1 MTATPTASTS
11 SKRAAV
17 CVMAIGLGL
26 TVVATIVPYVTD
38 ALAHHLDTGYPR
50 YTEEEIATAVTV
62 WLAILTTTGVL
73 GVLCWLAT
81 IRLVLRGAR
90 WASSAAAAAFTIGLA
105 VALTC
110 LLVKDSSG
118 DTGLPPLLGWLGM
131 LPCLP
136 GLLAVAL
143 LSRKP

>member
-50 YTEEEIATAVTV
+50 YTEEEIATAVSA
-62 WLAILTTTGVL
+62 WLAIATTTGVL
-73 GVLCWLAT
+73 GVLC
-81 IRLVLRGAR
+81 
-90 WASSAAAAAFTIGLA
+90 
-105 VALTC
+105 
-110 LLVKDSSG
+110 
-118 DTGLPPLLGWLGM
+118 GLPSSDSFSEVPDGRRRPRPRSSRSVWR
-131 LPCLP
+131 LP
-136 GLLAVAL
+136 
-143 LSRKP
+143 